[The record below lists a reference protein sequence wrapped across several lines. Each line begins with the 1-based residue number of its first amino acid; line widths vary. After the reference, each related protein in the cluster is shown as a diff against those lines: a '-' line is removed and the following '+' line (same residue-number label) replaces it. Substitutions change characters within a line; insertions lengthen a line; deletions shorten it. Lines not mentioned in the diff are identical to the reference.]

1 MDPSHLTKYTILPN
15 QHSVFG
21 QHRPASETPLKWHFA
36 GGPIVVR
43 FVYQDIGFPRN
54 TDMDPS
60 HLTKYTILPNQH
72 SVFGQHRPASE
83 TPLKWHFAGGPIV
96 VRFVDQDIG
105 FHRKTDVDPSH
116 LTNLKCYLTS
126 TQCPGMIGQPVIR
139 HYNGISLA
147 AL

>member
-54 TDMDPS
+54 TDMDPF
-60 HLTKYTILPNQH
+60 HMTKYTILPNQH

-96 VRFVDQDIG
+96 VRFVYQDIG
-105 FHRKTDVDPSH
+105 FHRNTDMDPSH
-116 LTNLKCYLTS
+116 LTKFTILPSQHLGPAS
-126 TQCPGMIGQPVIR
+126 IGPPEKR
-139 HYNGISLA
+139 H
-147 AL
+147 